1 MKEGMGMLLL
11 FLLWGCKGLSPVA
24 ELKLVTSSKLA
35 ELMTRESSLERRG
48 LPCMYTDV
56 YYIHIYFYYVCYIL
70 MYYALLHVYA
80 LPYIHIILIH

>member
-1 MKEGMGMLLL
+1 MGMLLL

-48 LPCMYTDV
+48 LPYISISMYTDV
-56 YYIHIYFYYVCYIL
+56 YYIHIYFYYICYTL
-70 MYYALLHVYA
+70 MYYALLHVYT
-80 LPYIHIILIH
+80 LRYTNLD